1 MKNGVKFGNKHSI
14 DDWDLLLT
22 SKNIES
28 PKTKKIEVEIPGS
41 DGIKDLT
48 EVFGIKY
55 YNRDLL
61 FDFDIFSNPN
71 NWWNLYREISNYLHG
86 KKLKIILDQDN
97 LFYYYGRCEITS
109 FTNNKSVAHIS
120 ILCNCEPYKYKITQT
135 SKTYEI
141 TEGETYL
148 FENLFKEV
156 VPTISAENDIVFK
169 YENNQYS
176 FSAGTHKNL
185 NISLKEGNN
194 VFEIISGSGEL
205 TLIYQEASL

>member
-1 MKNGVKFGNKHSI
+1 MKNGIKFGDKHSI

-28 PKTKKIEVEIPGS
+28 PKIKKIEVEIPGS
-41 DGIKDLT
+41 DGVKDLT

-61 FDFDIFSNPN
+61 FDFDIFSSPN
-71 NWWNLYREISNYLHG
+71 NWWELHRDISNYLHG
-86 KKLKIILDQDN
+86 KKLKIILDKDN
-97 LFYYYGRCEITS
+97 QFYYYGRCEIAS

-120 ILCNCEPYKYKITQT
+120 ILCNCEPYKYKILETN
-135 SKTYEI
+135 KTFEI
-141 TEGETYL
+141 LEGETYN

-156 VPTISAENDIVFK
+156 VPTISVENDIVFVF
-169 YENNQYS
+169 ENNQYS
-176 FSAGTHKNL
+176 LSAGTRKNL

-194 VFEIISGSGEL
+194 YFKIINGSGKL
-205 TLIYQEASL
+205 TLTYQEASL